1 MQLLTIWRADSCVWV
16 RSHGY
21 LAKGQTILILV
32 LVFDLK
38 VVQRF
43 ALRRRL
49 AQRTQQLDVAGGQEA
64 VAAVELAVVPVVVH
78 FASQDDDVTLG
89 ELQVARL
96 FAFVRVEGFAA
107 WQRRDVLEV
116 SEETWQQLSTFC
128 SFYFLHFLAHCQ
140 RQQTRCNERLK
151 QSNIR
156 FHFEANYMA
165 SIKV

>member
-1 MQLLTIWRADSCVWV
+1 MESSQWCFCV
-16 RSHGY
+16 RSDCY
-21 LAKGQTILILV
+21 LAEGQTILILV

-89 ELQVARL
+89 ELQVAWL

-107 WQRRDVLEV
+107 GQRRDVLEG
-116 SEETWQQLSTFC
+116 SEET
-128 SFYFLHFLAHCQ
+128 
-140 RQQTRCNERLK
+140 
-151 QSNIR
+151 
-156 FHFEANYMA
+156 
-165 SIKV
+165 

>member
-1 MQLLTIWRADSCVWV
+1 MC
-16 RSHGY
+16 SHWY

-49 AQRTQQLDVAGGQEA
+49 AQRTQQLDVTGGQEA
-64 VAAVELAVVPVVVH
+64 VAAVQLAVVPVVVH

-96 FAFVRVEGFAA
+96 FALVGVEGFAA
-107 WQRRDVLEV
+107 GQCWDVLGGGR
-116 SEETWQQLSTFC
+116 ET
-128 SFYFLHFLAHCQ
+128 
-140 RQQTRCNERLK
+140 
-151 QSNIR
+151 
-156 FHFEANYMA
+156 
-165 SIKV
+165 

>member
-1 MQLLTIWRADSCVWV
+1 MFHNR
-16 RSHGY
+16 Y
-21 LAKGQTILILV
+21 LAEGQTILILV

-89 ELQVARL
+89 ELEVARF
-96 FAFVRVEGFAA
+96 FALVRVEGLAA
-107 WQRRDVLEV
+107 GQRRDVLEGGG
-116 SEETWQQLSTFC
+116 ETGQRLQL
-128 SFYFLHFLAHCQ
+128 
-140 RQQTRCNERLK
+140 
-151 QSNIR
+151 
-156 FHFEANYMA
+156 
-165 SIKV
+165 V

>member
-1 MQLLTIWRADSCVWV
+1 MCVCV
-16 RSHGY
+16 CSHRY
-21 LAKGQTILILV
+21 LAEGQTILILV

-89 ELQVARL
+89 ELEVARL

-107 WQRRDVLEV
+107 GQRRDVLEGGG
-116 SEETWQQLSTFC
+116 ETLQRLSKFF
-128 SFYFLHFLAHCQ
+128 SFSVLFF
-140 RQQTRCNERLK
+140 
-151 QSNIR
+151 
-156 FHFEANYMA
+156 
-165 SIKV
+165 